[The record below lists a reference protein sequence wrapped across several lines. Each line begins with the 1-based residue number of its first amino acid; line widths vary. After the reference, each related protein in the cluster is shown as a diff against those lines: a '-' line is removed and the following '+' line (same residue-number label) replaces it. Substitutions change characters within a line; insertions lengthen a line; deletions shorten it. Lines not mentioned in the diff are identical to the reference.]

1 MAAFPFGIV
10 HSVEVQGE
18 TLFEA
23 AAAAMAIFRQQ
34 GWAATALT
42 ANAKLRVEVPLPTV
56 VHEVPVSAVER
67 WLRSPNASPRE
78 SLVKKYA
85 GRG

>member
-1 MAAFPFGIV
+1 M
-10 HSVEVQGE
+10 
-18 TLFEA
+18 FEA

-56 VHEVPVSAVER
+56 VHDVPVAAVER
-67 WLRSPNASPRE
+67 WLRSPNASPKE
-78 SLVKKYA
+78 AVLKKQFGSGSNRSHA
-85 GRG
+85 HNSKSNSRAE